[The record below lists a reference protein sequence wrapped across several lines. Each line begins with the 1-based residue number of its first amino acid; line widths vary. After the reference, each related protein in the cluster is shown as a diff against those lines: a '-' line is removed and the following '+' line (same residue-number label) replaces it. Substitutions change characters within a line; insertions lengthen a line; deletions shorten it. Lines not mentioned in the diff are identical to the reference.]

1 MKAEIIAVGSEL
13 LTPDRLDTN
22 SLFLTEEL
30 NKLGIEVVRKTI
42 VGDNRELL
50 AEAFR
55 DALDRVPLI
64 LASGGLGPTEDDLT
78 RETVA
83 ELLGRKLILNEAILR
98 YIEGRFR
105 QLGREMPTVNVR
117 QAMVPEGAEVLENPR
132 GSAPGLWLEDKGRC
146 VALLPGPP
154 RELKPMYQ
162 EQVLPRLERRRSGV
176 RMFHRE
182 LRVAGLGESA
192 LEQCIKPIYTRYS
205 DVNTT
210 ILAAPGEI
218 QIHLRMWTDN
228 AAQAQK
234 ALDEIVQGFELALT
248 DRIYSKD
255 GSSMEEVIAQLLTMN
270 KATISAAESCTGG
283 LLAERLTSIAGSSS
297 YFLGGVVCYSN
308 DLKTTWVNVPAELI
322 QSKGAVSSEVAK
334 ALADGIRRSVGST
347 LGVGVTGIAGPGG
360 GSEEKPVGTV
370 HIALSHAGGVK
381 ERGVRFPGDR
391 EAIRWHASQLA
402 LDMVRLHFLYNGGD
416 PPAHD
421 AKRS

>member
-1 MKAEIIAVGSEL
+1 MKAEIIAIGSEL
-13 LTPDRLDTN
+13 LTPDRMDTN

-42 VGDNRELL
+42 VGDNRDLL

-55 DALDRVPLI
+55 DALERVPLI

-83 ELLGRKLILNEAILR
+83 ELLHRKLILNEAILK

-105 QLGREMPTVNVR
+105 QLGREMPAVNVR
-117 QAMVPEGAEVLENPR
+117 QAMVPDGAEVLDNPR
-132 GSAPGLWLEDKGRC
+132 GSAPGLWLEDKARYI
-146 VALLPGPP
+146 ALLPGPP
-154 RELKPMYQ
+154 RELKPMYL
-162 EQVLPRLERRRSGV
+162 EQVLPRLEKRRSGI

-182 LRVAGLGESA
+182 LRVAGMGESA
-192 LEQCIKPIYTRYS
+192 LEQRIKPTYTRYS
-205 DVNTT
+205 DVHTT

-228 AAQAQK
+228 AIEAQQT
-234 ALDEIVQGFELALT
+234 LDEIVQSFELALT

-255 GSSMEEVIAQLLTMN
+255 GSSMEEVIAQLLRAN
-270 KATISAAESCTGG
+270 QATISAAESCTGG

-308 DLKTTWVNVPAELI
+308 DLKTSWANVPAELI
-322 QSKGAVSSEVAK
+322 QTKGAVSSEVAK

-347 LGVGVTGIAGPGG
+347 LGVGITGIAGPGG

-402 LDMVRLHFLYNGGD
+402 LDMVRLHFLYNGGE
-416 PPAHD
+416 PPAQS